1 MRASIIITGDKKENF
16 LKDTIESC
24 LKQNCRDFEII
35 LVYNKLH
42 NFKHL
47 KEIFKNKIIFKKIKK
62 KIKNPVR
69 DQLYKI
75 YEGLKTAKGKYI
87 FLLDGDDI
95 FKKNKLISILNIK
108 KKNCLF
114 LDDHLIL
121 KRGKYIYKNNKF
133 YKKYLIYKLLFNSWP
148 DKICTSCISGQK
160 ELFTKFYES
169 IKIQKIKFLAI
180 DILLTIFYIE
190 KLYKVSK
197 ILTVK
202 KIVQD
207 SVDNNYLYLFSKI
220 YWQRRIEQ
228 HKFFKNFKKKK
239 YTLEYYFC
247 ILMTYIF

>member
-169 IKIQKIKFLAI
+169 IKIELEMTNNEKTSTKVFVLQFINEIRYKDLYFKRCNSMSKAWYKYQSQGIRCRMRITNFPI
-180 DILLTIFYIE
+180 QLTKKQEKYFYQD
-190 KLYKVSK
+190 
-197 ILTVK
+197 VK
-202 KIVQD
+202 
-207 SVDNNYLYLFSKI
+207 
-220 YWQRRIEQ
+220 
-228 HKFFKNFKKKK
+228 
-239 YTLEYYFC
+239 
-247 ILMTYIF
+247 